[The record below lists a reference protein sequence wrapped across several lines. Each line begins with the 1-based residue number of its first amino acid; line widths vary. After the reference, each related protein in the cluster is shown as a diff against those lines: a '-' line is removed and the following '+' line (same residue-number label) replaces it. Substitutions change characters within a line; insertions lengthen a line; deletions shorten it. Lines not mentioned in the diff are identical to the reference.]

1 MNKKQRK
8 TLDAIFADPVPADI
22 RWVDIE
28 GLMRALGADV
38 REGRG
43 SRVRVTLNDCRATFH
58 RPHPKPETGKGAV
71 RSVRRLLETAGVKP

>member
-1 MNKKQRK
+1 MNKKHRR
-8 TLDAIFADPVPADI
+8 TLDAIFTDLVPADI

-28 GLMRALGADV
+28 GLIRALGADV

-58 RPHPKPETGKGAV
+58 RPKPETGKGAV
-71 RSVRRLLETAGVKP
+71 RSAGRFLETAGVKP